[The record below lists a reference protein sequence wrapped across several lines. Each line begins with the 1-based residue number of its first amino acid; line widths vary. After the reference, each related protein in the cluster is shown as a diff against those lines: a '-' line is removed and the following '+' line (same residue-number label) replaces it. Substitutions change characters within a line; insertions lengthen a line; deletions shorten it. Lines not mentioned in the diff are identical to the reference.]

1 MIFNS
6 LSIIIELGR
15 RYKSLIQD
23 FIRYEFL
30 QHALYAGLLIGLI
43 SPLIGVYLVV
53 RRLSLIADALSHVT
67 LSGVAAGLFLQK
79 KLNLFTEVNPI
90 YIGMSFSV
98 IGSIFVEQLR
108 RLYKSYSEIAI
119 PIIMSG
125 GVGLGVVLISAADG
139 FNVDIAGYLF
149 GNILAVRIDE
159 LQAILLVASITI
171 FILILF
177 RKELF
182 ALSFDEEN
190 AVLTGVNRPLVNF
203 LFIVIVA
210 LVIASA
216 IRVVGILLVSALI
229 TLPVAAALQHTN
241 SFLQTMIFSIL
252 YGELSVILGL
262 MAAYTFDLA
271 SGGAIVLVSIAIL
284 LFILLTKKGVYL
296 ISRLQK
302 NT

>member
-1 MIFNS
+1 MS
-6 LSIIIELGR
+6 WEGGT
-15 RYKSLIQD
+15 YKLIQD
-23 FIRYEFL
+23 FMQYEFL
-30 QHALYAGLLIGLI
+30 QYALYAGLLIGLI

-79 KLNLFTEVNPI
+79 KLNLFTEINPI
-90 YIGMSFSV
+90 YVGMGFSV
-98 IGSIFVEQLR
+98 IGSVFVEQLR
-108 RLYKSYSEIAI
+108 RLYRSYSEIAI

-149 GNILAVRIDE
+149 GNILAVRVDE
-159 LQAILLVASITI
+159 LQAILLVASITL

-241 SFLQTMIFSIL
+241 SFRQTVLFSIL

-262 MAAYTFDLA
+262 VAAYTFDLA
-271 SGGAIVLVSIAIL
+271 SGGAIVLVSIVIL
-284 LFILLTKKGVYL
+284 LSVLLAKKAVSM
-296 ISRLQK
+296 ISHLQK

>member
-1 MIFNS
+1 M
-6 LSIIIELGR
+6 
-15 RYKSLIQD
+15 IQD

-284 LFILLTKKGVYL
+284 LFTLLTKKGVYL